1 MQFKKYLSTEKSKK
15 VDTQLVSFLSW
26 TFEKGQCCTQRHK
39 TTSSAE
45 LHSNICILC
54 LVRGSQLT
62 KTDSHLERLQ
72 LCTKPCQGKGSYNH
86 TSP

>member
-1 MQFKKYLSTEKSKK
+1 MQFKNYQSTEKSKK

-26 TFEKGQCCTQRHK
+26 SFEKGQCCTHRHK

-45 LHSNICILC
+45 LHSNICILD
-54 LVRGSQLT
+54 LMRGSQLM

-72 LCTKPCQGKGSYNH
+72 LRTK
-86 TSP
+86 